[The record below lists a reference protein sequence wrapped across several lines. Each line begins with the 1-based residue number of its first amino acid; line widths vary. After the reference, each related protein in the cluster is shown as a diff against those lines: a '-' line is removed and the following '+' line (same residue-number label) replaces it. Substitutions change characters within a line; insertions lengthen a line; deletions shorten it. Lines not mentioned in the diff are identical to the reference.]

1 MYNSVMKTHCTYQ
14 VRAYTTAKGYAR
26 LERVMRMCASLYNAA
41 LREWRDAYGQAGV
54 SRSYVDQ
61 FKELTLVRR
70 DDPNGWGSL
79 SVQVGRGVLMR
90 LDRARRAFY
99 RRVERGETPGYP
111 RFKAY
116 SRWKTIELAEPARGM
131 VTSGRVRIKGLP
143 TLRLSSK
150 TSLPDPEQVRVL
162 TITKRG
168 RRVFVNLTYAVERE
182 PLPPSSDKVGIDMGT
197 SDRMVL
203 STGEHA
209 GRRRRPSAARE
220 RARQRLLRCTAGSRR
235 WRERRAVLDNQRHR
249 ERVRNRNECHRLTTA
264 IVRRFG
270 LIAVEDLTMQN
281 TSGSVRSKLES
292 PGGNAESDGGPHH
305 PIQEQ
310 TWGLMQSQLAYKA
323 EWAGREF
330 VRVPPSDK
338 SLTCSACG
346 VIDESAYAGT
356 RFECHHC
363 GNRMDADMNA
373 AINVLRRGLAGGT
386 SPPTASESSEMC
398 AS

>member
-1 MYNSVMKTHCTYQ
+1 MGLRGVEIDIATHNGVKGGRITDHRGGGTGAWDGDLGPCSDKGPANITPQQQNLPAGSRTGKGPDDNEAWKTCIRQSHLRSGARAPTSVLGQ
-14 VRAYTTAKGYAR
+14 GGYRHGDIRSDGAVHR
-26 LERVMRMCASLYNAA
+26 RTCGPQAQPSAA
-41 LREWRDAYGQAGV
+41 LE
-54 SRSYVDQ
+54 
-61 FKELTLVRR
+61 
-70 DDPNGWGSL
+70 
-79 SVQVGRGVLMR
+79 
-90 LDRARRAFY
+90 RARR
-99 RRVERGETPGYP
+99 
-111 RFKAY
+111 
-116 SRWKTIELAEPARGM
+116 
-131 VTSGRVRIKGLP
+131 
-143 TLRLSSK
+143 
-150 TSLPDPEQVRVL
+150 
-162 TITKRG
+162 
-168 RRVFVNLTYAVERE
+168 
-182 PLPPSSDKVGIDMGT
+182 
-197 SDRMVL
+197 
-203 STGEHA
+203 
-209 GRRRRPSAARE
+209 
-220 RARQRLLRCTAGSRR
+220 RLLRCAEGSRR

-310 TWGLMQSQLAYKA
+310 TWGLMQSQLAHKA